1 MTDITTAGVSAGP
14 ENKLIRAL
22 DWKGAFWVAAGV
34 PPLVLF
40 SIGGIA
46 GTTGKLAFLV
56 WIISMVMG
64 FVQSFTYAEIA
75 GMFGNKSGGASVYG
89 ATAWLRYSKF
99 VAPLSVWCNWF
110 AWSPVLSLGCAI
122 AAGYILNA
130 LFPMA
135 AADSK
140 PVLDWVAAHAHSLAA
155 DSPLVLDYIAAHAGT
170 SPEDAMTAVLTAEA
184 VEALSPAI
192 RAWSLASF
200 QIPFL
205 ATANLNATFFIGG
218 LLMLVI
224 FAIQHR
230 GISETASVQKWL
242 AIVVLVPLLVIG
254 VYPIV
259 SGHIDLANVTGLV
272 PPTAAYSGE
281 DGAWDIGGWT
291 LFLGGLYIAA
301 WSTYGF
307 ETAVCYTRELKNP
320 HTDTFK
326 AIFYSGLVCCL
337 FFFLVPFAF
346 QGVLG
351 HAGMLAP
358 GIVDGTGVGEALGG
372 LIGAG
377 RVVTQL
383 LVVLMILALLL
394 AIMTAMAGSSRTL
407 YQGAKDGWLPR
418 YLDHVNE
425 NGAPTRAM
433 WTDFAF
439 NLFLLAIASDASG
452 YFFVLAV
459 SNVGY
464 VLFNFLNLNSGWI
477 HRMDSGHVERPWK
490 APTWLIGVNTVLAF
504 VNALFLGAG
513 AKVWGYSNALWVGF
527 AFAAMILPVF
537 AYRHYVQ
544 DKGKFPPEALED
556 LGLVGQDLGVK
567 KAGIL
572 PYLALAGGLAVAL
585 FANWFFQ
592 LPG

>member
-1 MTDITTAGVSAGP
+1 MTDVVEAGISSGT
-14 ENKLIRAL
+14 EGKLVRAL

-46 GTTGKLAFLV
+46 GTTGKLAFVV

-64 FVQSFTYAEIA
+64 FLQSFTYAEIA
-75 GMFGNKSGGASVYG
+75 GMFANKSGGASVYG

-99 VAPLSVWCNWF
+99 IAPLSVWCNWF

-130 LFPMA
+130 FFPIP
-135 AADSK
+135 AADSQM
-140 PVLDWVAAHAHSLAA
+140 VLDWISAHAASITA
-155 DSPLVLDYIAAHAGT
+155 DSPRVAEYIAAHAGT
-170 SPEDAMTAVLTAEA
+170 TPDDAVKALLGTDGVAALT
-184 VEALSPAI
+184 PWI
-192 RAWSLASF
+192 RSWSLVSF
-200 QIPFL
+200 SIPFL
-205 ATANLNATFFIGG
+205 ATANVNATFFIGG
-218 LLMLVI
+218 ILMLII

-242 AIVVLVPLLVIG
+242 AIIVLVPLLIIG
-254 VYPIV
+254 LYPIV
-259 SGHIDLANVTGLV
+259 SGHILAANVTGLV
-272 PPTAAYSGE
+272 PPTAAYSGA
-281 DGAWDIGGWT
+281 DGTWSNGGWT

-320 HTDTFK
+320 KTDTFK
-326 AIFYSGLVCCL
+326 AIFYSGLACCL

-358 GIVDGTGVGEALGG
+358 GIVDGTGVAEALGG

-377 RVVTQL
+377 RVITQL
-383 LVVLMILALLL
+383 LVVLMIMALFL

-407 YQGAKDGWLPR
+407 YQGSKDGWLPK

-439 NLFLLAIASDASG
+439 NLFLLAIASDTGG

-464 VLFNFLNLNSGWI
+464 IIFNFLNLNSGWI
-477 HRMDSGHVERPWK
+477 HRMDSGHIERPWK
-490 APTWLIGVNTVLAF
+490 APTWLIGLNTVLAF

-527 AFAAMILPVF
+527 IFAALILPVF
-537 AYRHYVQ
+537 AYRHYVR
-544 DKGKFPPEALED
+544 DGGKFPAGAMED

-572 PYLALAGGLAVAL
+572 PYLALAAGLAIVL
-585 FANWFFQ
+585 IANVIFQ
-592 LPG
+592 LPA

>member
-1 MTDITTAGVSAGP
+1 MTDVVEAGISSGT
-14 ENKLIRAL
+14 EGKLVRAL

-56 WIISMVMG
+56 WIISMVLG
-64 FVQSFTYAEIA
+64 FLQSFTYAEIA
-75 GMFGNKSGGASVYG
+75 GMFANKSGGASVYG

-99 VAPLSVWCNWF
+99 IAPLSVWCNWF

-122 AAGYILNA
+122 AAGYILNSF
-130 LFPMA
+130 FPIP
-135 AADSK
+135 AADSQM
-140 PVLDWVAAHAHSLAA
+140 VLDWISAHAASITA
-155 DSPLVLDYIAAHAGT
+155 DSPRVAEYIAAHAGT
-170 SPEDAMTAVLTAEA
+170 TPDDAVKALLSTDGVAALT
-184 VEALSPAI
+184 PWI
-192 RAWSLASF
+192 RSWSLVSF
-200 QIPFL
+200 GIPFL
-205 ATANLNATFFIGG
+205 ATANINATFFIGG
-218 LLMLVI
+218 ILMLII

-242 AIVVLVPLLVIG
+242 AIIVLVPLLIIG
-254 VYPIV
+254 LYPIV
-259 SGHIDLANVTGLV
+259 SGHIVAANVTGLV
-272 PPTAAYSGE
+272 PPTAAYSGA
-281 DGAWDIGGWT
+281 DGTWSNGGWT

-320 HTDTFK
+320 KTDTFK
-326 AIFYSGLVCCL
+326 AIFYSGLACCL

-358 GIVDGTGVGEALGG
+358 GIVDGTGVAEALGG

-383 LVVLMILALLL
+383 LVVLMIMALFL

-407 YQGAKDGWLPR
+407 YQGSKDGWLPK

-439 NLFLLAIASDASG
+439 NLFLLAIASDTGG

-464 VLFNFLNLNSGWI
+464 IIFNFLNLNSGWI
-477 HRMDSGHVERPWK
+477 HRMDSGHIERPWK
-490 APTWLIGVNTVLAF
+490 APTWLIGLNTALAF

-527 AFAAMILPVF
+527 IFAALILPVF
-537 AYRHYVQ
+537 AYRHYVR
-544 DKGKFPPEALED
+544 DGGKFPAGAMED

-567 KAGIL
+567 KAGML
-572 PYLALAGGLAVAL
+572 PYLALAAGLAIVL
-585 FANWFFQ
+585 TANVIFQ
-592 LPG
+592 LPA

>member
-1 MTDITTAGVSAGP
+1 MTTVEEAGIATGT
-14 ENKLIRAL
+14 EGKLVRAL

-56 WIISMVMG
+56 WIISMIMG
-64 FVQSFTYAEIA
+64 FLQSFTYAEIA
-75 GMFGNKSGGASVYG
+75 GMFGNKSGGASIYG

-130 LFPMA
+130 LFPIPA
-135 AADSK
+135 VDSEL
-140 PVLDWVAAHAHSLAA
+140 VQSWMAAHAASITV
-155 DSPLVLDYIAAHAGT
+155 DSPRVAEWLAAHAGST
-170 SPEDAMTAVLTAEA
+170 PPDAVK
-184 VEALSPAI
+184 ALLGLDGVAAFTPAI
-192 RAWSLASF
+192 RNWSLFSF
-200 QIPFL
+200 RIPFL
-205 ATANLNATFFIGG
+205 AQANINATFIIGAI
-218 LLMLVI
+218 LMLII

-230 GISETASVQKWL
+230 GIAGTATVQKWM
-242 AIVVLVPLLVIG
+242 AIAVLIPLLLIG
-254 VYPIV
+254 IFPIV
-259 SGHIDLANVTGLV
+259 TGSIDYSNVMGLV
-272 PPTAAYSGE
+272 PPSAAYSGV
-281 DGAWDIGGWT
+281 DGTWNIGGWT

-320 HTDTFK
+320 KTDTFK
-326 AIFYSGLVCCL
+326 AIFYSGLLCCL

-358 GIVDGTGVGEALGG
+358 GIVDGSGVAEALAG
-372 LIGAG
+372 LIGGG
-377 RVVTQL
+377 RIVTQIF
-383 LVVLMILALLL
+383 VIMMIAALFL

-407 YQGAKDGWLPR
+407 YQGSKDGWLPK
-418 YLDHVNE
+418 YLNHANE
-425 NGAPTRAM
+425 HGAPTRAM
-433 WTDFAF
+433 WTDFGF
-439 NLFLLAIASDASG
+439 NLILLAIASDTGG

-464 VLFNFLNLNSGWI
+464 IIFNFLNLNAGWI
-477 HRMDSGHVERPWK
+477 HRIDSGHIERPWK
-490 APTWLIGVNTVLAF
+490 APTVLIGINTVLAF

-513 AKVWGYSNALWVGF
+513 AKVWGYDNALYIGF
-527 AFAAMILPVF
+527 IFAALILPVF

-544 DKGKFPPEALED
+544 DGGKFPSGAMEE
-556 LGLVGQDLGVK
+556 LGLAGHDLGVR

-572 PYLALAGGLAVAL
+572 PYLALAAGLAIVL
-585 FANWFFQ
+585 ISNVVFQ
-592 LPG
+592 LPS